1 MSISYT
7 CEFTEVHDKLATI
20 YPNQHAGGVS
30 TPWVSL
36 AEYHRAFVE
45 ILTGNMVN
53 PLDVAIW
60 QATDITGA
68 GAKLVT
74 GKAITQLNGGDDD
87 QSVGIE
93 LRTEELDVN
102 GGFDCV
108 RVQTI
113 NGGAGGNV
121 YSVVLYGIV
130 GRHYPAA
137 LTNWDE
143 VVH

>member
-1 MSISYT
+1 MPAY
-7 CEFTEVHDKLATI
+7 CEEFSEVHEKLATI
-20 YPNQHAGGVS
+20 YPIAHAGGVS
-30 TPWVSL
+30 TPWVSM

-60 QATDITGA
+60 QATDIAGT

-74 GKAITQLNGGDDD
+74 GKAITQLNGGDD
-87 QSVGIE
+87 SNAVGIE

-102 GGFDCV
+102 GGFDCI
-108 RVQTI
+108 RVQTL

-130 GRHYPAA
+130 GRHLPVGI
-137 LTNWDE
+137 TEWDE
-143 VVH
+143 IVH